1 MARWTSCSWIEGKR
15 FVVLVCSSTCF
26 SLSEE
31 TNTHVGFGYMAQFSS
46 QYIGFSHFLVF
57 CQFNVSLW
65 VINVGN
71 SSINSFSRQV
81 AVRMQISGLCYWTL
95 ITGLG
100 KEIRGLV
107 GKGNKRICRK
117 GNKRTCCIPLFW
129 YMFIVLYSVLKGKN
143 HVVFCWKGA
152 QQKSTYRKMWLC
164 KNWQKNASLECQTWF
179 CYKHSFFIKLYK
191 FYKHEIWSP
200 VI

>member
-15 FVVLVCSSTCF
+15 FVVLLCSSTCF

-46 QYIGFSHFLVF
+46 QYIRFSHFLVF

-65 VINVGN
+65 VINAGN
-71 SSINSFSRQV
+71 SSINSSSSQV

-107 GKGNKRICRK
+107 GSVVYLFFGIC
-117 GNKRTCCIPLFW
+117 L
-129 YMFIVLYSVLKGKN
+129 LYCTQFSKEKIMLS
-143 HVVFCWKGA
+143 FCWKDA
-152 QQKSTYRKMWLC
+152 QQKSTYRKMWSC
-164 KNWQKNASLECQTWF
+164 KNWQKKNTSLECQTWF
-179 CYKHSFFIKLYK
+179 CYKYSFFIKLYK